1 MTAVATTYDDVP
13 YLSKPLFSTHTDLLA
28 AAGRL
33 RGLKTPS
40 PSSCRVLELG
50 CAAGGNLIPMAYA
63 LPDSRFVGIDL
74 SSKQIADGQALCSRL
89 ALNNIELKAANI
101 ADLDRSLGQF
111 DFILCHGV
119 YSWVP
124 PEIQARILWICRNLL
139 SPNGIAYVSY
149 NTYPGWHL
157 RSIVRDLMKFHA
169 ARFDD
174 PATKVQQARSIIEF
188 IAQASTHLNSPLS
201 RVLAEEA

>member
-13 YLSKPLFSTHTDLLA
+13 YLSKPLFSTHPDLLA

-74 SSKQIADGQALCSRL
+74 STKQIADGQAICRRL
-89 ALNNIELKAANI
+89 ELQNLELAAVSI
-101 ADLDRSLGQF
+101 ADVDSSFGKF
-111 DFILCHGV
+111 DYILCHGV

-124 PEIQARILWICRNLL
+124 PAIQERILWICRNLL
-139 SPNGIAYVSY
+139 SQNGVAYVSY

-157 RSIVRDLMKFHA
+157 WSIVRDLMK
-169 ARFDD
+169 
-174 PATKVQQARSIIEF
+174 
-188 IAQASTHLNSPLS
+188 
-201 RVLAEEA
+201 